1 MEKKLKH
8 LFNDKKTFD
17 IFIVRHPEV
26 ENYKENIFNG
36 TIDVDLSQKGHK
48 QAEILYDFFKDK
60 DIKVVFSSPMKRCLA
75 VAEKFK
81 KTCRVIIKNNLKERS
96 FGIFEGL
103 SWENVEKLHPKKAK
117 DFLNDP
123 FFYRVQNGESFFNVK
138 NRVIPEINEILK
150 AGENT
155 LIVAHGGINR
165 VIISHLLD
173 MKDES
178 VLKISQDYACI
189 NHFITDGDFVMCKI
203 INCKLP
209 ENLS

>member
-8 LFNDKKTFD
+8 FFNDNKTFD

-26 ENYKENIFNG
+26 ENHRKNIFNG
-36 TIDVDLSQKGHK
+36 TIDVDLSTKGYE
-48 QAEILYDFFKDK
+48 QARILYDFFKDK
-60 DIKVVFSSPMKRCLA
+60 NIKVVFSSPMKRCMA

-81 KTCRVIIKNNLKERS
+81 KTCKVIIKNNLKERS

-103 SWENVEKLHPKKAK
+103 SWENVEKLYPQTAK

-123 FFYRVQNGESFFNVK
+123 FFYRVQNGESFFDVK

-150 AGENT
+150 IGENT

-165 VIISHLLD
+165 VIISYLLD
-173 MKDES
+173 MKEGS

-189 NHFITDGDFVMCKI
+189 NHFITDGNFVLCKT
-203 INCKLP
+203 INFKP
-209 ENLS
+209 KEVLS

>member
-8 LFNDKKTFD
+8 LFNDKKTYD

-26 ENYKENIFNG
+26 ENHKKNIFNG
-36 TIDVDLSQKGHK
+36 TTDVDLSQKGYN

-60 DIKVVFSSPMKRCLA
+60 NIKVVFSSPMKRCIT

-81 KTCRVIIKNNLKERS
+81 ETCRVIIKNNLKERN

-103 SWENVEKLHPKKAK
+103 SWENVEELYPKTAK
-117 DFLNDP
+117 DFLSDP
-123 FFYRVQNGESFFNVK
+123 FFYRVKNGESFFDVK
-138 NRVIPEINEILK
+138 KRVIPEINKILK
-150 AGENT
+150 VGENT

-165 VIISHLLD
+165 VIISYLLD

-189 NHFITDGDFVMCKI
+189 NHFITDGDFVLCKTV
-203 INCKLP
+203 NFKLP